1 MKRPL
6 LELIVWTLALLLL
19 PFSAFS
25 VTPVRPC
32 ADLMNVPF
40 HDATVTTASE
50 VSGIFTIPSPF
61 PGFPPQTVPV
71 PTFCRVALTVEP
83 AVKIE
88 VWLPKDTWNQ
98 RYRGEGGGGY
108 AGSISYGGLVQG
120 INAGYV
126 TASTDTGHPAS
137 AGGTFALNPDGTLNN
152 QLIFDFAERSLH
164 EMVKKAKVLI
174 FDYYG
179 QRPLYSYWNGCS
191 TGGRQGL
198 MAAQRFPEEY
208 DGYVIA
214 APAINWDRF
223 IPAELWPQI
232 VMNQELGVPIAPAK
246 LSAFN
251 AAAIAACDAQDGVAD
266 GVINDPRKCDYD
278 PAASVCQPSSDPAT
292 CLTPAEANVVR
303 KILNGPTDQKG
314 RRLWFGLE
322 RGVSTFSGL
331 VGSTAGGDFA
341 PFPIAT
347 THFAYW
353 IKQNPTFDWKTVTE
367 AGFVGDFRESQRKFN
382 EVIGTDDPD
391 LHGVRRHGGKVLIWH
406 GESDQLIF
414 PRGTLNY
421 YLRVLRANGGIK
433 HVGDFARLFMAPGVG
448 HCAGGAGPNPVGT
461 FDAVVNWVENGVAPD
476 TLLASRTLPGGA
488 IRTRPLCAFPK
499 TAMWTGTG
507 STDDAANFVCMD
519 GRHDAHDFAVKG
531 RRGDDDDRDRR
542 DRDRDDDGDD

>member
-1 MKRPL
+1 
-6 LELIVWTLALLLL
+6 
-19 PFSAFS
+19 
-25 VTPVRPC
+25 
-32 ADLMNVPF
+32 
-40 HDATVTTASE
+40 
-50 VSGIFTIPSPF
+50 
-61 PGFPPQTVPV
+61 
-71 PTFCRVALTVEP
+71 VALTVES
-83 AVKIE
+83 AVNIE

-120 INAGYV
+120 INAGYA

-137 AGGTFALNPDGTLNN
+137 AGGTFALNPDGTLND

-174 FDYYG
+174 FVYYG
-179 QRPLYSYWNGCS
+179 QRQVYSYWNGCS

-232 VMNQELGVPIAPAK
+232 VMNQELGAPIAPAK
-246 LSAFN
+246 LNAFN
-251 AAAIAACDAQDGVAD
+251 AAAIAACDPQDGVAD

-278 PAASVCQPSSDPAT
+278 PAASVCQSGSDPAT
-292 CLTPAEANVVR
+292 CLTSAEANVVR

-322 RGVSTFSGL
+322 PGTPL
-331 VGSTAGGDFA
+331 TALAGSTSTGNFA
-341 PFPIAT
+341 PFVIAT
-347 THFAYW
+347 QHYAYW

-367 AGFVGDFRESQRKFN
+367 ESFVGDFRESQRKFN
-382 EVIGTDDPD
+382 DVIGTDDVF
-391 LHGVRRHGGKVLIWH
+391 LHRLRRHGGKVLIWH
-406 GESDQLIF
+406 GEADQLIF

-421 YLRVLRANGGIK
+421 YNRVLLANGGLRR
-433 HVGDFARLFMAPGVG
+433 VDDFVRLFMAPGVA
-448 HCAGGAGPNPVGT
+448 HCAGGAGPNAVGT

-476 TLLASRTLPGGA
+476 TLLAQRTLPNNA
-488 IRTRPLCAFPK
+488 VRTRPLCAYPK
-499 TAMWTGTG
+499 TAKWIGSG
-507 STDDAANFVCMD
+507 STDDAANFVCVD
-519 GRHDAHDFAVKG
+519 GHHDFRDFLV
-531 RRGDDDDRDRR
+531 RDDFGHHHGFGFFFRH
-542 DRDRDDDGDD
+542 DRDDHDW